1 MGGEGVFGIFMGW
14 TAVVAFAGFL
24 WGNNGF
30 SNDLAEACN
39 KHNEMV
45 ISGTVFQCK
54 PVALIIK
61 GVRAELK

>member
-1 MGGEGVFGIFMGW
+1 MGGEDFYAFMAW

-24 WGNNGF
+24 WGTNGF

-45 ISGTVFQCK
+45 ISGTAYQCK
-54 PVALIIK
+54 PVALVNN
-61 GVRAELK
+61 GVRAEIK